1 MIEAKLKHVI
11 RDFPNYPK
19 EGILFKDISP
29 ILQDM
34 DLYQEVVLEFAKQ
47 LKGLNLDCIAG
58 VESRGFWFGLSI
70 AKELSIPFVPIR
82 KKGKLPGETIVNSYD
97 LEYGSAAIEVQK
109 GVLKKGQRVLIH
121 DDLLATGGT
130 AIASAELIKLAGAET
145 VGFAFLVNLSFL
157 KADEKLKNHSE
168 NIISLVNYN

>member
-11 RDFPNYPK
+11 RNFSDYPK
-19 EGILFKDISP
+19 EGIQFKDISP

-34 DLYQEVVLEFAKQ
+34 DLYNEVVAEFEKQ
-47 LKGLNLDCIAG
+47 LKDLNLDCIAG
-58 VESRGFWFGLSI
+58 VESRGFWFGLAI
-70 AKELSIPFVPIR
+70 AQALKIPFIPIR
-82 KKGKLPGETIVNSYD
+82 KKGKLPGETIVSSYD
-97 LEYGSAAIEVQK
+97 LEYGAASIEIQK
-109 GVLKKGQRVLIH
+109 DVLQKDQRVLIH

-130 AIASAELIKLAGAET
+130 AIASAELIKLAGAKP
-145 VGFAFLVNLSFL
+145 VGFAFLVNLRFL